1 MLCLG
6 EPEKLNLPKQR
17 KLSKKQ
23 KVVKLKAKTGQVPIF
38 FFLSNYI
45 HFFPCQVLP
54 DFKIPFHRIRD
65 RGEE

>member
-1 MLCLG
+1 MLYLG
-6 EPEKLNLPKQR
+6 GPEKSNLLKQR

-38 FFLSNYI
+38 SCLIIYI
-45 HFFPCQVLP
+45 FFPSQVLP
-54 DFKIPFHRIRD
+54 DFKMPFHRIRD

>member
-6 EPEKLNLPKQR
+6 GPEKSNLLKQR

-38 FFLSNYI
+38 FLSNYI
-45 HFFPCQVLP
+45 YFFPSQVLP